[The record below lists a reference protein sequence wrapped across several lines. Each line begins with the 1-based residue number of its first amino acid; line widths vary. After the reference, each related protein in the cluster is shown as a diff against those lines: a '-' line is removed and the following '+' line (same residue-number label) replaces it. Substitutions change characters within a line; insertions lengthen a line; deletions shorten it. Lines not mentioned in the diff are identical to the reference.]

1 MLLGTSFRMSDFDA
15 NSMDFNTHIDFET
28 LTTDTEYANT
38 IVIMRRIYTI
48 QLNQLRV
55 SSGQI
60 EETVAVIDDE
70 IEQFD
75 H

>member
-1 MLLGTSFRMSDFDA
+1 MSDFDA

-60 EETVAVIDDE
+60 EETVAVIDD
-70 IEQFD
+70 
-75 H
+75 

>member
-1 MLLGTSFRMSDFDA
+1 MSDFDA
-15 NSMDFNTHIDFET
+15 NSMDFYTHIDFEA
-28 LTTDTEYANT
+28 LATDTEYANT
-38 IVIMRRIYTI
+38 IVILRRFYTI

-55 SSGQI
+55 SLGQI

>member
-60 EETVAVIDDE
+60 EETVAVIDG
-70 IEQFD
+70 
-75 H
+75 

>member
-15 NSMDFNTHIDFET
+15 NSMEFNTHIDFET

-60 EETVAVIDDE
+60 EETVAVIDG
-70 IEQFD
+70 
-75 H
+75 

>member
-1 MLLGTSFRMSDFDA
+1 MSDFDA

>member
-1 MLLGTSFRMSDFDA
+1 MSDFDVY
-15 NSMDFNTHIDFET
+15 SMDFYTHIDFET
-28 LTTDTEYANT
+28 LATDTEYANT

-60 EETVAVIDDE
+60 EETVAVIDD
-70 IEQFD
+70 
-75 H
+75 

>member
-1 MLLGTSFRMSDFDA
+1 MSDFDA

-60 EETVAVIDDE
+60 EETVAVIDG
-70 IEQFD
+70 
-75 H
+75 